1 MSTVPQHLLQN
12 AIQALLETQDPANE
26 TLVDELSQYVTIE
39 KSYDFI
45 MCDGKTHTFQM
56 HDNFKIRSYFDFKQ
70 EAKSKLSDITG
81 HPKPFIQL
89 YENPNESHEFFV
101 ILDIPKHET
110 TWKTYTVSSTVH
122 SCFSVP
128 ANVSIDDVVVG
139 HDGTVAQD
147 DHFFPVINHFN
158 DIEAVDDTIN
168 LNIDICVNEPVECE
182 WRNDDDC
189 DEMLEHLDDK
199 SMAMYEDWDFREYVG
214 KQYD

>member
-45 MCDGKTHTFQM
+45 MCDGKTHTLKM
-56 HDNFKIRSYFDFKQ
+56 HAYNKIHSYRDFKQ

-110 TWKTYTVSSTVH
+110 CWKTYTVSATVH
-122 SCFSVP
+122 SMFSVP
-128 ANVSIDDVVVG
+128 ANVPIDDVVVG
-139 HDGTVAQD
+139 YNGTVAQD
-147 DHFFPVINHFN
+147 DHLFPVLNHFN
-158 DIEAVDDTIN
+158 DIEAVDDAMH
-168 LNIDICVNEPVECE
+168 LNIEICCNDPIESD

-189 DEMLEHLDDK
+189 DAMLEHLDDM
-199 SMAMYEDWDFREYVG
+199 STAMYEDWDFGAYVG